1 MVRTCIYYY
10 YFDHILVR
18 ISNVSKCTTIFT
30 ICCVSVAGGTKPT
43 FGLRV
48 KKKKKKSTF
57 YLLRTQTTTI
67 THICCNNHSTN
78 INAYGGKQDSSL
90 QEWDYNHVKKNC

>member
-1 MVRTCIYYY
+1 MRTCIYYY

-48 KKKKKKSTF
+48 KKKKKKKHFTYQEPKQLELHTF
-57 YLLRTQTTTI
+57 VVII
-67 THICCNNHSTN
+67 T
-78 INAYGGKQDSSL
+78 L
-90 QEWDYNHVKKNC
+90 QI